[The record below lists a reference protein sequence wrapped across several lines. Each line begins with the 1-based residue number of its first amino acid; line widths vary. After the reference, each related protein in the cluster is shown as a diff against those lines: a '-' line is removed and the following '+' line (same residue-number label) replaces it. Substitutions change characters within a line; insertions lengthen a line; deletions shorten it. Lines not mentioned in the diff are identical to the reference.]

1 MDGYDSPRVQYA
13 SPRRQLSRSGKK
25 NTIARDLDTRTPR
38 RPPPAATQPAAKDAA
53 LVSTASRDAAAG
65 LARPTLTITRGAI
78 LHKEA
83 AVAAALRLARYLAKP
98 ISSENGR

>member
-38 RPPPAATQPAAKDAA
+38 YSPPPPATPPPR
-53 LVSTASRDAAAG
+53 LSR
-65 LARPTLTITRGAI
+65 
-78 LHKEA
+78 
-83 AVAAALRLARYLAKP
+83 
-98 ISSENGR
+98 

>member
-38 RPPPAATQPAAKDAA
+38 YSPPPPATPPPASSPSSWCFGDH
-53 LVSTASRDAAAG
+53 
-65 LARPTLTITRGAI
+65 LT
-78 LHKEA
+78 
-83 AVAAALRLARYLAKP
+83 AVALSY
-98 ISSENGR
+98 S

>member
-38 RPPPAATQPAAKDAA
+38 YSPPPPATPPPA
-53 LVSTASRDAAAG
+53 SP
-65 LARPTLTITRGAI
+65 ARRSPSPEAPSYTRR
-78 LHKEA
+78 
-83 AVAAALRLARYLAKP
+83 AVAAALRLAGHITKP
-98 ISSENGR
+98 IHGENGR

>member
-38 RPPPAATQPAAKDAA
+38 YSPA
-53 LVSTASRDAAAG
+53 ASRDAAAG
-65 LARPTLTITRGAI
+65 LARQTLTITRGAI

-83 AVAAALRLARYLAKP
+83 TVAAALRLAGHITKP
-98 ISSENGR
+98 IHGENGR

>member
-38 RPPPAATQPAAKDAA
+38 YSPPPPATP
-53 LVSTASRDAAAG
+53 AAG
-65 LARPTLTITRGAI
+65 LARQTLTITRGAI

-83 AVAAALRLARYLAKP
+83 TVAAALRLARH
-98 ISSENGR
+98 IDGRNIQ